1 MNDRDSLFLARA
13 KELLEKFESLKK
25 DPRNDDWGNEELSK
39 DFDDICNDMIHLIY
53 AYDPN
58 IPIYER
64 LKLYYDQTLEFNHKP
79 DIEDIRKGLEYV
91 IHYINDLT
99 L

>member
-25 DPRNDDWGNEELSK
+25 DPRNDDWGNKSIFKEL
-39 DFDDICNDMIHLIY
+39 DDICNDMIHLIY

-58 IPIYER
+58 IPIYVR

-79 DIEDIRKGLEYV
+79 DSEDIRKGLEYV